1 MTSISVE
8 KPSIT
13 WSTNA
18 TNRNI
23 TACCNVNL
31 TSEGNDY
38 DTHTR
43 STSTLTLNGVTLDSI
58 GGYTCTATNDGGSN
72 TATATLN
79 VMGKDI
85 YCLL

>member
-1 MTSISVE
+1 MTSISAI

-31 TSEGNDY
+31 TSEGNDTY
-38 DTHTR
+38 TR
-43 STSTLTLNGVTLDSI
+43 STSTLVLNGVTLDSI
-58 GGYTCTATNDGGSN
+58 GGYTCEVNNGDGN
-72 TATATLN
+72 NAATATLN
-79 VMGKDI
+79 VIGKKH
-85 YCLL
+85 LLWQII